1 MDEWRMDVWMVCYY
15 NTMARQHYHVVVVD
29 IFSCCRESMEWGKHL
44 QKNSAEKYVQ
54 FERNVG
60 KKMQKIAAVGCLVGW
75 RAGDVDAIA
84 PMLVLVLAGAA
95 AVATTSTTC
104 W

>member
-29 IFSCCRESMEWGKHL
+29 IFSCCRELMEWGKTSL
-44 QKNSAEKYVQ
+44 EKQCRKICSIRKERREKDAKN
-54 FERNVG
+54 
-60 KKMQKIAAVGCLVGW
+60 CCCWLVGW

-84 PMLVLVLAGAA
+84 SMLVLVLAGAA

>member
-1 MDEWRMDVWMVCYY
+1 
-15 NTMARQHYHVVVVD
+15 
-29 IFSCCRESMEWGKHL
+29 
-44 QKNSAEKYVQ
+44 
-54 FERNVG
+54 
-60 KKMQKIAAVGCLVGW
+60 MQKIAAVGWLVGW